1 MKKRTKIIILTLM
14 IVLLG
19 VTGYLNIVLNN
30 NIQQTNTN
38 VTAGSYFSSYRTDR
52 ESTRNQQK
60 LYYDAIIESGEPTD
74 AAVIAAVEARQ
85 NLIDRMDKEV
95 ACEGLVKLLGFSD
108 CVIAMSDQKVNV
120 VVQAESLTDLEVANI
135 CQTVIDQLGVELR
148 NIVIIYAD

>member
-19 VTGYLNIVLNN
+19 VTGYLNIALNN

-38 VTAGSYFSSYRTDR
+38 VTQGSYFSTYRTSR
-52 ESTRNQQK
+52 ESTRDQQK
-60 LYYDAIIESGEPTD
+60 LYYDSIIENGDPND
-74 AAVIAAVEARQ
+74 IAVVNAKAARQ
-85 NLIDRMDKEV
+85 ELIERMDKEI
-95 ACEGLVKLLGFSD
+95 ACEGLIKLLGFSD
-108 CVIAMSDQKVNV
+108 CVIALSDNKVNV

-135 CQTVIDQLGVELR
+135 CSTVMDQLGVQLR